1 MKNELAQLKAD
12 QSFKKEIF
20 ISKMRERITSMK
32 NKEKPSDR
40 RLRKSVV
47 NKTQYLMRISLEQQ
61 NLQANMSQIEQLQT
75 IQ

>member
-1 MKNELAQLKAD
+1 
-12 QSFKKEIF
+12 
-20 ISKMRERITSMK
+20 MRERITTMK

-61 NLQANMSQIEQLQT
+61 NLQTNMS
-75 IQ
+75 

>member
-1 MKNELAQLKAD
+1 MKTELAQLKAD

-47 NKTQYLMRISLEQQ
+47 KKT
-61 NLQANMSQIEQLQT
+61 
-75 IQ
+75 